1 MPHVW
6 RTDDWRKQNLSK
18 GFENEIPLPSK
29 QISWDKSPRTDA
41 FGIPYIVPLSN
52 GAPAMTTASLPTVR
66 EVWMSVTKEAL
77 SGKLP
82 SKNAEERLL
91 NAIESAVIDVVGMHQ
106 WHQEVHP
113 SEVPEIKRRASE
125 FCDEKRIER
134 LLGIIDSQRFSDQ
147 FRKQQELE
155 DTLKQ
160 ETLDKTA
167 SGSGLS
173 RIVARAIDILSGSDG
188 PTFNHVKMLEE
199 LRAETL
205 MVRLVSEKYKQV
217 RDKEAND
224 FYRIDK
230 VWKVVAMQML
240 LCYESLISI
249 KSNDHGTLFGG
260 GGYLD
265 ALTNTI
271 TGKANIPASYV
282 FTNIVTADPFIW
294 HEQVL
299 DLANDMELGE
309 HVLGEELLPTD
320 RMLFVFEKPIR
331 ITSPEGKRFIEWM
344 WVWRDE
350 DDADRIN
357 FVWNDKGIV
366 TNKIIKRWLNLHG
379 EECSESCM
387 DEQLSDG
394 NYNHRDHM
402 GDWGLEF
409 EEYIFNLTGL
419 RISDEVTTIDVWM
432 KSPVGQKIHS
442 GYFYIGTPYP
452 MADSAFGSQNPNSP
466 DEWNSYAHDITDLT
480 IRLLTFLNH
489 DVTNVH
495 REKLGRAERR
505 GQERE
510 DKKKN
515 IKPKDTLVNVVELRR
530 HRDAPE
536 DPYQRISSKRKGIRH
551 NGAHWVTG
559 HFRQQPY
566 GLGMSLRK
574 QIWIKPHV
582 RGTGEIKNK
591 KRVYVVKK

>member
-1 MPHVW
+1 MPPHHQLPDV
-6 RTDDWRKQNLSK
+6 SK
-18 GFENEIPLPSK
+18 RFENEVPFIARD
-29 QISWDKSPRTDA
+29 QDI
-41 FGIPYIVPLSN
+41 FGNPYLVPLNN

-77 SGKLP
+77 SGRIP
-82 SKNAEERLL
+82 SKKAEERLL
-91 NAIESAVIDVVGMHQ
+91 NAIESAVIDVVGMHE

-113 SEVPEIKRRASE
+113 HEVPEIKRRASE

-134 LLGIIDSQRFSDQ
+134 LLAITDSQRFSEQ

-167 SGSGLS
+167 SGGGLS

-188 PTFNHVKMLEE
+188 PTFNHAKMLEE

-205 MVRLVSEKYKQV
+205 MVRLVTEKYRQV

-240 LCYESLISI
+240 LCYESLVSI
-249 KSNDHGTLFGG
+249 NTNDHGTLFGG

-271 TGKANIPASYV
+271 TGEDGLPVSKIPASYV

-320 RMLFVFEKPIR
+320 KMLFVFEKPIR

-357 FVWNDKGIV
+357 FVWNDKAIV
-366 TNKIIKRWLNLHG
+366 TNKIIKKWLNLHG
-379 EECSESCM
+379 NKCGEGCASAPVV
-387 DEQLSDG
+387 DG
-394 NYNHRDHM
+394 HHNHRDHM
-402 GDWGLEF
+402 GDWGPEF
-409 EEYIFNLTGL
+409 TEYVFNLTGL
-419 RISDEVTTIDVWM
+419 HIVDELTAISDWM
-432 KSPVGQKIHS
+432 RSPVGQKIHS
-442 GYFYIGTPYP
+442 GYFYIGMPYP
-452 MADSAFGSQNPNSP
+452 MSDSAFGSNNPNSP
-466 DEWNSYAHDITDLT
+466 DEWNSYAQDITDLT

-495 REKLGRAERR
+495 REKLGRSDRR
-505 GQERE
+505 AQERQ

-530 HRDAPE
+530 HRGAPE
-536 DPYQRISSKRKGIRH
+536 DPYQRTSSKRKGIKH
-551 NGAHWVTG
+551 NGAYWVTG

>member
-1 MPHVW
+1 MPPHHQLPDV
-6 RTDDWRKQNLSK
+6 SK
-18 GFENEIPLPSK
+18 RFENEVPFIARD
-29 QISWDKSPRTDA
+29 QDI
-41 FGIPYIVPLSN
+41 FGNPYLVPLNN

-66 EVWMSVTKEAL
+66 EVWMSCAKEAVSEKRL
-77 SGKLP
+77 SK
-82 SKNAEERLL
+82 KAEEHVL
-91 NAIESAVIDVVGMHQ
+91 NTFERSVVEMVGMHS

-113 SEVPEIKRRASE
+113 NEVSEIKKRASE
-125 FCDEKRIER
+125 LAENMMEKLLAILDAEKFSER
-134 LLGIIDSQRFSDQ
+134 LK
-147 FRKQQELE
+147 KQQELSE
-155 DTLKQ
+155 TLKQ

-167 SGSGLS
+167 SGGGLS

-188 PTFNHVKMLEE
+188 PTFNHAKMLEE

-205 MVRLVSEKYKQV
+205 MVRLVTEKYRQV

-240 LCYESLISI
+240 LCYESLVSI
-249 KSNDHGTLFGG
+249 NTNDHGTLFGG

-271 TGKANIPASYV
+271 TGEDGLPVSKIPASYV
-282 FTNIVTADPFIW
+282 FTNIVMADPFIW

-320 RMLFVFEKPIR
+320 KMLFVFEKPIR

-344 WVWRDE
+344 WVQRDE

-357 FVWNDKGIV
+357 FVWNDKAIV
-366 TNKIIKRWLNLHG
+366 TNKIISRWLNSHGDECAETCGEIPNGMGNAHLHEHISG
-379 EECSESCM
+379 WK
-387 DEQLSDG
+387 DDF
-394 NYNHRDHM
+394 N
-402 GDWGLEF
+402 
-409 EEYIFNLTGL
+409 EYVFNQTG
-419 RISDEVTTIDVWM
+419 INVHDDSVTVDKWIQ
-432 KSPVGQKIHS
+432 SHVGQKIHS

-466 DEWNSYAHDITDLT
+466 DEWNSYAQDITDLT

-495 REKLGRAERR
+495 REKLGRADRR
-505 GQERE
+505 GQERQ

-515 IKPKDTLVNVVELRR
+515 IKPPDTLVNVVELRS
-530 HRDAPE
+530 HKGAPE
-536 DPYQRISSKRKGIRH
+536 DPYQRTSSKRKGIKH
-551 NGAHWVTG
+551 NGAYWVTG